1 MTTTI
6 KGEAG
11 NVLVQPVTLGAL
23 LDGTTVT
30 SAVFRVIAPNG
41 GDVLTWTAT
50 IEAATTTSITLA
62 YTLPEQLS
70 RGAWSL
76 RPFLYTG
83 SSVLVTSLLL
93 ASQQIQVA
101 PDLVPPPTA

>member
-11 NVLVQPVTLGAL
+11 NVLVMSVSLGAL

-30 SAVFRVIAPNG
+30 SAAFRVVAPSG
-41 GDVLTWTAT
+41 GAVATWAAT
-50 IEAATTTSITLA
+50 IEAQTTTSLTLA
-62 YTLPEQLS
+62 YTLPAALA
-70 RGAWSL
+70 RGTWAI

-83 SSVLVTSLLL
+83 SSVLVMHLLL
-93 ASQQIQVA
+93 MSREFQVV
-101 PDLVPPPTA
+101 PDRVPPPA